1 MKLRLWNILQN
12 NIHPFLWLF
21 CFLSSSVI
29 SGATEWGPHFLTFF
43 FITFFR
49 YHFCRVNSKEQR
61 VSRAACT
68 VTHTGPIIAA
78 LMSPIKCCFS
88 LLNSIFV
95 QRNRESQIVKKILHT
110 LLTPKTISCAGQYWQ
125 HQATTCCPV
134 GAEGKIWGHL
144 KVLLG
149 TNHNFKQS
157 LMCLSLVIIN
167 FWLTMNF

>member
-1 MKLRLWNILQN
+1 MKLHLWNLLHCN
-12 NIHPFLWLF
+12 NHCFLLLF
-21 CFLSSSVI
+21 CFFRSSVI

-43 FITFFR
+43 VITIFL
-49 YHFCRVNSKEQR
+49 YHFCQVDEDER

-68 VTHTGPIIAA
+68 HWDTF
-78 LMSPIKCCFS
+78 LPIKCRFS